1 VNVKAD
7 LLDARIG
14 EMDRDSLVELLATVG
29 RLLGATKLLDMVLK
43 DEHQLEPFAAQF
55 FAGAGRFTD
64 RPADDIDPASDTP
77 AHG

>member
-1 VNVKAD
+1 MNVKAD

-14 EMDRDSLVELLATVG
+14 ELDRDSLVELLATVG

-43 DEHQLEPFAAQF
+43 DEHQLEPFADRF

-64 RPADDIDPASDTP
+64 PPADDGEPSSDTP

>member
-1 VNVKAD
+1 MNVKAD

-14 EMDRDSLVELLATVG
+14 ELDRDSLVELLATVG

-64 RPADDIDPASDTP
+64 QPADHGVPDADPP